1 MSGFAFEVLGRDGA
15 ARRGRLHTDHGE
27 VPTPAFMPVGTQAA
41 IKALDAQRLRQ
52 TGARMI
58 LANTYHLYLRP
69 GHELILEL
77 GGLHRFMAWE
87 GAILTDSGGFQ
98 VYSLSDLNRVDE
110 DGVRFRSHL
119 DGSRHVFT
127 PEKSMEVQMA
137 LGADVVMAFDECV
150 ALPASVEAL
159 AAAVDRTTRWARR
172 CRAVFGGRRRHPA
185 GHEQVLFGIVQGG
198 CDRAL
203 RERSAAELSALD
215 LPGYAIGGLSVGES
229 KDDLHEFARFTAPL
243 LPEEK
248 PRYLMGVGFPE
259 DILAAV
265 KGGVDLF
272 DCVLPTRMARNGTLL
287 THEGRLPLRN
297 ARFAADE
304 RPVEQGCP
312 CYGCRHHTRAYLRHL
327 IVAGEILGLILGTLH
342 NLTFYQRLMEEI
354 RRAIEERRLEEFAG
368 GFRQRYFSNQGKVD

>member
-1 MSGFAFEVLGRDGA
+1 MNSG
-15 ARRGRLHTDHGE
+15 T
-27 VPTPAFMPVGTQAA
+27 
-41 IKALDAQRLRQ
+41 
-52 TGARMI
+52 
-58 LANTYHLYLRP
+58 
-69 GHELILEL
+69 
-77 GGLHRFMAWE
+77 
-87 GAILTDSGGFQ
+87 
-98 VYSLSDLNRVDE
+98 
-110 DGVRFRSHL
+110 
-119 DGSRHVFT
+119 
-127 PEKSMEVQMA
+127 
-137 LGADVVMAFDECV
+137 
-150 ALPASVEAL
+150 
-159 AAAVDRTTRWARR
+159 
-172 CRAVFGGRRRHPA
+172 
-185 GHEQVLFGIVQGG
+185 
-198 CDRAL
+198 
-203 RERSAAELSALD
+203 
-215 LPGYAIGGLSVGES
+215 
-229 KDDLHEFARFTAPL
+229 
-243 LPEEK
+243 EEK